1 MKKTLTDEKLCDL
14 ISKAWEEYEGDC
26 AVFMSAIGALA
37 LGQKVGWQG
46 IRVCMSASTFR
57 KYERILMIRFRDV
70 LPERTRDSRRIKGI
84 QLSDSIGK
92 FWQALSGGM
101 IPATEGKMAEPAT

>member
-1 MKKTLTDEKLCDL
+1 MRKLSDERMCKI
-14 ISKAWEEYEGDC
+14 ISDAWDEYEGDC

-46 IRVCMSASTFR
+46 IRVCMSASTYR

-70 LPERTRDSRRIKGI
+70 LPERTGDSRRIKGI
-84 QLSDSIGK
+84 QLSDKIGK

-101 IPATEGKMAEPAT
+101 IPATEGKMAELAT